1 MESLFIAFMSKRC
14 VFHVIISLII
24 LVQTG
29 FSQDLKGSL
38 IPKKGLWVS
47 SGNLQW
53 GMGSEINFL
62 DADRKHHEYYFTWW
76 EQDADTNH
84 KEKDILFIGSK
95 NTAVDGTLSLN
106 KSKKQIS
113 LKLNSTWN
121 KSTEGVC
128 DVLYLKIWLP
138 FFKEATWFDKNGN
151 EIKQPLDN
159 FQDSVIIAKTPFGDF
174 KFIAST
180 PYRIRKDDH
189 PTLKENDFTSRSQ
202 YLYFEE
208 KNIPIKKGEQ
218 LSRTFWIEELRE
230 SNQVLS
236 KKNDTV
242 IFSGLLRNENAWQPI
257 TGKLEL
263 LPQPTRWK
271 KSDEEYIVS
280 VTSNKPSDSLQLLF
294 NETVKKYWK
303 QEAFFNP
310 LITAKEDTSLP
321 SEGYRLQ
328 IDQSIKINYGSP
340 AALQYAIETVGQLAF
355 QKNGTLLLPYT
366 EIEDAPKINWRGIHM
381 FTGPTSWMLH
391 KKMFEN
397 VLLPLKINKA
407 VIQCEQSK
415 WNSFP
420 SVHNSISIGLSDLK
434 EEFTFLRNKNVEPI
448 PLIQSLGHMEWFF
461 KPLENRKL
469 ATNPSY
475 PYTLNVF
482 NPAATKAIKKIW
494 DEAINLLEPKTIH
507 IGFDEIGMIGFNWP
521 REKEIDLFKKQI
533 NWLSNYSKKKNL
545 SLMIWG
551 DMGLAPGEG
560 PDACNGITPTRALE
574 IRNSIPKNTWVA
586 DWHYIGNADPNT
598 YKKNLAIWKESGL
611 RPIASPWFIG
621 DNIRGFTLAAIEQQA
636 GVLQTTWAD
645 FESSEPNLLK
655 NIEQFGAY
663 VLALDYAWSGRPEM
677 PKKLSYD
684 PIHEFTSRLYR
695 QPLPLGSLKG
705 WNWTGNAELFNICE
719 NSSTTRASTFILK
732 SEDEKLISGIKFSL
746 ATSLILPEATP
757 TATLQ
762 LVRKN
767 KIIYETTMLY
777 GREIRAIK
785 DPRPIFKRTPEKDKA
800 DWYLF
805 LQTPQQ
811 IDHIVIQS
819 LHPAAG
825 IIIKE
830 VKWID

>member
-1 MESLFIAFMSKRC
+1 MSKYY
-14 VFHVIISLII
+14 VSLAIISLII
-24 LVQTG
+24 LVQTS
-29 FSQDLKGSL
+29 FSQALKGSL
-38 IPKKGLWVS
+38 VPKKGLWVS
-47 SGNLQW
+47 SGSLQW

-62 DADRKHHEYYFTWW
+62 NADRKHHEYYFTWW
-76 EQDADTNH
+76 EQDADTTN
-84 KEKDILFIGSK
+84 KEKDILIIGSQ
-95 NTAVDGTLSLN
+95 NTAVDGTLSLD
-106 KSKKQIS
+106 KSKKQIT

-121 KSTEGVC
+121 KSTDGVC
-128 DVLYLKIWLP
+128 DILYLKIWLP
-138 FFKEATWFDKNGN
+138 FFKEATWFDKNGY
-151 EIKQPLDN
+151 EIKQSLDN
-159 FQDSVIIAKTPFGDF
+159 FEDSVIIAKTPFGEF
-174 KFIAST
+174 KFSAATS
-180 PYRIRKDDH
+180 YRIRKDDH
-189 PTLKENDFTSRSQ
+189 PSLKETDYTSRSQ

-218 LSRTFWIEELRE
+218 LSRTFWIEQIGE
-230 SNQVLS
+230 SNLLLS
-236 KKNDTV
+236 AKKDT
-242 IFSGLLRNENAWQPI
+242 IISTELNRDENAWQPI

-263 LPQPTRWK
+263 LPQPTSWK
-271 KSDEEYIVS
+271 KSAKEHIVS
-280 VTSNKPSDSLQLLF
+280 TTPDKPSDPLQLLF
-294 NETVKKYWK
+294 NEIVKKYWK
-303 QEAFFNP
+303 QEAYFNP
-310 LITAKEDTSLP
+310 SIIAKEDTSLP
-321 SEGYRLQ
+321 NEGYRLG

-340 AALQYAIETVGQLAF
+340 AALQYAMETVGQLAF
-355 QKNGTLLLPYT
+355 QKNGMLLLPYA
-366 EIEDAPKINWRGIHM
+366 EIEDAPKTSWRGIHM
-381 FTGPTSWMLH
+381 FTGPISWMLH
-391 KKMFEN
+391 KRMFEN

-448 PLIQSLGHMEWFF
+448 PLIQSIGHMEWFF
-461 KPLENRKL
+461 KPIENREL

-482 NPAATKAIKKIW
+482 NTTATKAIKKIW

-507 IGFDEIGMIGFNWP
+507 VGFDEIGMIGFNWP
-521 REKEIDLFKKQI
+521 REKEIELFKKQI
-533 NWLSNYSKKKNL
+533 NWLSNYSKKRNL

-560 PDACNGITPTRALE
+560 PDACNGITPSRALE

-598 YKKNLAIWKESGL
+598 YKKNLSIWKESGL

-621 DNIRGFTLAAIEQQA
+621 ENIRGFTLAAIEQQA

-663 VLALDYAWSGRPEM
+663 VLALDYAWSGRSEM
-677 PKKLSYD
+677 PKNLPYD
-684 PIHEFTSRLYR
+684 PILEFTARFYR
-695 QPLPLGSLKG
+695 QSLPLQSLKG
-705 WNWTGNAELFNICE
+705 WSWTGNSQLFNTCDN
-719 NSSTTRASTFILK
+719 NSITRPSNFIIK
-732 SEDEKLISGIKFSL
+732 AEKEQLISGLKLSL

-762 LVRKN
+762 LLRNN
-767 KIIYETTMLY
+767 KVIYEITMLY
-777 GREIRAIK
+777 GREMRATE
-785 DPRPIFKRTPEKDKA
+785 DPRPIFKRVSEKGKTE
-800 DWYLF
+800 WYLF

-811 IDHIVIQS
+811 IDQIVIKS

-825 IIIKE
+825 ITIKE

>member
-1 MESLFIAFMSKRC
+1 MSKRY
-14 VFHVIISLII
+14 VFLAIISLII
-24 LVQTG
+24 EVQTG
-29 FSQDLKGSL
+29 FSQELKGSL
-38 IPKKGLWVS
+38 IPKKGLWLS
-47 SGNLQW
+47 SGSLQW

-76 EQDADTNH
+76 EQDADTTDTS
-84 KEKDILFIGSK
+84 KDILLIGSK
-95 NTAVDGTLSLN
+95 NTAVDGSLSLY
-106 KSKKQIS
+106 KSKKKIT
-113 LKLNSTWN
+113 LNLNTTWN
-121 KSTEGVC
+121 KSNEGVC
-128 DVLYLKIWLP
+128 DILYLKIWLP
-138 FFKEATWFDKNGN
+138 FFKEANWFDKNGN
-151 EIKQPLDN
+151 EIKQSLDN
-159 FQDSVIIAKTPFGDF
+159 FEDSVIIAKTPFGNF
-174 KFIAST
+174 KFIAAT
-180 PYRIRKDDH
+180 PYRVRKDEH
-189 PTLKENDFTSRSQ
+189 PFLKENDYTSRSQ

-208 KNIPIKKGEQ
+208 RNIPIKKGEQ
-218 LSRTFWIEELRE
+218 LHRTFWIEQIGEV
-230 SNQVLS
+230 NQLVS
-236 KKNDTV
+236 KKIDTIISRELV
-242 IFSGLLRNENAWQPI
+242 RDDNAWQPI
-257 TGKLEL
+257 NGKLEL
-263 LPQPTRWK
+263 LPHPTSWK
-271 KSDEEYIVS
+271 KVDQAMTISTTKE
-280 VTSNKPSDSLQLLF
+280 KPTDSLQLFF

-310 LITAKEDTSLP
+310 SISAKEDTSLP
-321 SEGYRLQ
+321 SEGYHLL
-328 IDQSIKINYGSP
+328 INQSIKISYGSP
-340 AALQYAIETVGQLAF
+340 VALQYAMETVGQLTY

-366 EIEDAPKINWRGIHM
+366 EINDAPKINWRGIHM

-391 KKMFEN
+391 KRMFEN

-469 ATNPSY
+469 ATNPAY

-482 NPAATKAIKKIW
+482 NPAATKSIKKIW
-494 DEAINLLEPKTIH
+494 DEAIELLEPKTIH
-507 IGFDEIGMIGFNWP
+507 VGFDEIGMIGFNWP
-521 REKEIDLFKKQI
+521 REKEIELFKKQI
-533 NWLSNYSKKKNL
+533 NWLSNYTKKRNL

-598 YKKNLAIWKESGL
+598 YKKNLSIWKESGL

-621 DNIRGFTLAAIEQQA
+621 ENIRGFTLAAIEQQA

-645 FESSEPNLLK
+645 FESSESNLLK

-663 VLALDYAWSGRPEM
+663 VLALDYAWSGRSEM

-684 PIHEFTSRLYR
+684 PIVEFTSRFYR
-695 QPLPLGSLKG
+695 QPLPLGPLKG
-705 WNWTGNAELFNICE
+705 WSWTGNAQLFNTCDT
-719 NSSTTRASTFILK
+719 NSITRASTFIIK
-732 SEDEKLISGIKFSL
+732 SENEKLISGLKFSL

-762 LVRKN
+762 LFRKN
-767 KIIYETTMLY
+767 KVIYETTIVY
-777 GREIRAIK
+777 GREIRASE
-785 DPRPIFKRTPEKDKA
+785 DPRPLFKRTPEKDKA
-800 DWYLF
+800 EWYLF
-805 LQTPQQ
+805 LETPQQ
-811 IDHIVIQS
+811 IDQILIKS